1 MSKSSTAE
9 EEEEEK
15 EGGVAE
21 NVLSYLVI
29 WLAGRW

>member
-1 MSKSSTAE
+1 MSKWSTAE
-9 EEEEEK
+9 EEEEE
-15 EGGVAE
+15 EGDVAE